1 MLNKTIKEYKGRQRI
16 DINKKDNMVADSEVV
31 ILTADEYDTL
41 KSKLLTMQDTI
52 TGMEKELE
60 IYQNQEQSLKEII
73 EDVNAPIHELY
84 KKELKSKDDYISQ
97 LEDKYKTLYDKAGQ
111 YNLELMGL
119 NGFEILFFR
128 KHKKLIKTFDA
139 DMKLIGKD
147 EDIVTT
153 DIVPGGT
160 GSSASEE

>member
-41 KSKLLTMQDTI
+41 KTKLLTMQDTI
-52 TGMEKELE
+52 TGMKKELE

>member
-1 MLNKTIKEYKGRQRI
+1 MLYKQVKEYKGRQRI

-41 KSKLLTMQDTI
+41 KNKLLTMQDTI
-52 TGMEKELE
+52 TGMKKELE

-147 EDIVTT
+147 ADIVTT